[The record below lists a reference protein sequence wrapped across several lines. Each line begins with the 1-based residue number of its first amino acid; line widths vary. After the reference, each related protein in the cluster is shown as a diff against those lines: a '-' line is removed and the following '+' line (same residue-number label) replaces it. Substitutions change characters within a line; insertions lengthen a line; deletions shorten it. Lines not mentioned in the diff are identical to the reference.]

1 MQADERMRTGMKYRL
16 QVVSSTDGR
25 DRWLLVKGNGIERA
39 WSAPK
44 WLSLRSWLWRRR
56 DAK

>member
-1 MQADERMRTGMKYRL
+1 MKYKL
-16 QVVSSTDGR
+16 QIASSTDGR
-25 DRWLLVKGNGIERA
+25 DRWLLVKGNGIIRA

-44 WLSLRSWLWRRR
+44 WLSLRSWLWKRR